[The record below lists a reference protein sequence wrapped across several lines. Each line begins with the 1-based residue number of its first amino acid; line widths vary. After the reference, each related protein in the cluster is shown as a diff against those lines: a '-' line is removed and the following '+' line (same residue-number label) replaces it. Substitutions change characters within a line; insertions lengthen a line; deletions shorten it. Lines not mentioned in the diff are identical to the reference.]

1 MFRLCP
7 KCQLDSAFLN
17 APGQDI
23 EPHQIHHGAAG
34 GMLQPTQISQQTQK
48 TLHIQSEKTC
58 TKHYFNDAVILL
70 WMPSQVF

>member
-7 KCQLDSAFLN
+7 KCQLDSALLN

-34 GMLQPTQISQQTQK
+34 GTLQPTQISQHTQK
-48 TLHIQSEKTC
+48 TLHIQSKTC

-70 WMPSQVF
+70 WMPPQVF